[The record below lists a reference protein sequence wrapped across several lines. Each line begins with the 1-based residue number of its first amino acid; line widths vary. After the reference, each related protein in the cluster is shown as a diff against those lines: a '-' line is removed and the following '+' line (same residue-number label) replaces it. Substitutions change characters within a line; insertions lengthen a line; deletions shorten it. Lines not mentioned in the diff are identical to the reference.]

1 LNEAKT
7 QHPESLSPGQLF
19 GLALGGVLSSQ
30 NQGRHDRLYPQE
42 PTRRNVSQIAAT
54 IARDWD
60 IRTRDDLDEAL
71 KGLTADG
78 GQNQEFMSLMALLGT
93 FDRPSRRA
101 FINAFRK
108 DPERYAKLTIV
119 DRSWSSLQGM
129 GILAWDCGRYIML
142 CRWGAM
148 IGLLPDRQAWLL
160 IMQMAKKVQP
170 MFPDWYGYGL
180 SYVTGRH
187 FRNANLSAKHA
198 TAMMEHVQK
207 LFIVENRPWAMPWD
221 VEL

>member
-93 FDRPSRRA
+93 FDRPGDGYSCMGLRPIHYALPVGSDDRA
-101 FINAFRK
+101 ASGQ
-108 DPERYAKLTIV
+108 A
-119 DRSWSSLQGM
+119 G
-129 GILAWDCGRYIML
+129 LAAD
-142 CRWGAM
+142 
-148 IGLLPDRQAWLL
+148 
-160 IMQMAKKVQP
+160 
-170 MFPDWYGYGL
+170 
-180 SYVTGRH
+180 
-187 FRNANLSAKHA
+187 HA
-198 TAMMEHVQK
+198 
-207 LFIVENRPWAMPWD
+207 D
-221 VEL
+221 G